1 MDRSQPEFD
10 VHDAINGVAPA
21 KKRSLKPHPQRN
33 RKRARGG
40 GKVGKTGRDDA
51 NSEVQIEIL
60 PLAMGGHSG
69 TDFGGIVKR
78 MRVVRPYPFTFA
90 TFAKARWF
98 GRSILDVYHKE
109 FGSYPRSYYESAINE
124 GRILVSGRQV
134 VCDYKIRGGDEL
146 THTVHRHEPAVAV
159 SDGTLPFPPSTS
171 NNQSIT
177 PLIKVIHEDKDVVV
191 VDKPATLPIHPSGA
205 YNFNSLLHI
214 LSGQDPVLKDG
225 LRTVHRLDRLTS
237 GLTILAKS
245 TEVAKSI
252 GNCIKN
258 RKHCHKVYL
267 ARVKGKFPTKAA
279 RDKHSRASEEG
290 GGGIPYQYGESH
302 DGRPALGYWVTDN
315 VGNLAV
321 DAELEEVFEG
331 KRGIDELLE
340 ELKLSNEEPSNNSSK
355 KYWFHLACPCRVVV
369 HKKGICEAGE
379 FDGLSAE
386 ERRKSVKA
394 AETAFAVISYDRN
407 SDSTVVMCKPETG
420 RTHQI
425 RLHLQWLGHPI
436 ANDPN
441 YGGELWYFDP
451 NAERS
456 CEEARK
462 EMEAMDQNP
471 YTVST
476 DTPATEEELG
486 SVSKPRENGESLISF
501 IKKTCVWCSRSKGGD
516 RTLHEFMVRS
526 RGLWLHALQ
535 YELLLEEGKKICY
548 RTKVPVWAVK

>member
-1 MDRSQPEFD
+1 M
-10 VHDAINGVAPA
+10 
-21 KKRSLKPHPQRN
+21 
-33 RKRARGG
+33 
-40 GKVGKTGRDDA
+40 
-51 NSEVQIEIL
+51 
-60 PLAMGGHSG
+60 
-69 TDFGGIVKR
+69 
-78 MRVVRPYPFTFA
+78 
-90 TFAKARWF
+90 
-98 GRSILDVYHKE
+98 
-109 FGSYPRSYYESAINE
+109 
-124 GRILVSGRQV
+124 
-134 VCDYKIRGGDEL
+134 
-146 THTVHRHEPAVAV
+146 EP
-159 SDGTLPFPPSTS
+159 
-171 NNQSIT
+171 
-177 PLIKVIHEDKDVVV
+177 
-191 VDKPATLPIHPSGA
+191 
-205 YNFNSLLHI
+205 
-214 LSGQDPVLKDG
+214 
-225 LRTVHRLDRLTS
+225 
-237 GLTILAKS
+237 
-245 TEVAKSI
+245 
-252 GNCIKN
+252 
-258 RKHCHKVYL
+258 
-267 ARVKGKFPTKAA
+267 
-279 RDKHSRASEEG
+279 
-290 GGGIPYQYGESH
+290 
-302 DGRPALGYWVTDN
+302 
-315 VGNLAV
+315 
-321 DAELEEVFEG
+321 
-331 KRGIDELLE
+331 
-340 ELKLSNEEPSNNSSK
+340 
-355 KYWFHLACPCRVVV
+355 PCRVVV
-369 HKKGICEAGE
+369 HKKGICEAGR

-516 RTLHEFMVRS
+516 RALHEFMVRS